1 MATTTGPAPQIFRL
15 PLFLSPVRA
24 GFPSPAD
31 DFIDLP
37 LDLNEHLIQHPA
49 ATFCVRAQGDSMI
62 NAGIF
67 PGSILIVDRSLEAH
81 QNSIIVAVL
90 DGDFTVK
97 RYRKLADR
105 IILVAENPKYRPIE
119 IRPEQDFEV
128 WGVVVHAIRTFS

>member
-1 MATTTGPAPQIFRL
+1 MPLGSTLRV

-37 LDLNEHLIQHPA
+37 LDLNEHLIAHPA

-67 PGSILIVDRSLEAH
+67 PGTILIVDRALEVR
-81 QNSIIVAVL
+81 QNSIIVAIL
-90 DGDFTVK
+90 DGAFTVK
-97 RYRKLADR
+97 RFRKQGEKVVLYP
-105 IILVAENPKYRPIE
+105 ENQKYRPIE
-119 IRPEQDFEV
+119 ISSERDFEV
-128 WGVVVHAIRTFS
+128 WGVVVHAIRTFA